1 MSQEQQGK
9 SQKGKMVLLIVLI
22 GVLVVAAW
30 FALGPK
36 KKGGAPKPKAKPA
49 EASDNTP
56 AAASKSGAAPAGAA
70 AATGEML
77 MSLPSTEDMKK
88 LTSWFVEND
97 RETLV
102 AKCPNQGVFGLEGS
116 LGALKTNPVPVMVPS
131 EAPFVEPPQ
140 LEGVI
145 CRRDRR
151 VAVFDGEAY
160 AVGDKIANTAFH
172 IVEVERSA
180 VRLRTEEGRELT
192 LDLLN

>member
-1 MSQEQQGK
+1 MSQEQEGK
-9 SQKGKMVLLIVLI
+9 SQKGKVVFLIVLI
-22 GVLVVAAW
+22 GVLIVAAW

-36 KKGGAPKPKAKPA
+36 KKGGAPKPKAAPADATEKKPA
-49 EASDNTP
+49 AP
-56 AAASKSGAAPAGAA
+56 AKGGAAPAAGDAA
-70 AATGEML
+70 AAEL
-77 MSLPSTEDMKK
+77 QVSLPSTEDMKK
-88 LTSWFVEND
+88 LTDWFVANE

-116 LGALKTNPVPVMVPS
+116 LGALRTKPAPIMVPS

-172 IVEVERSA
+172 IVEVQRSA
-180 VRLRTEEGRELT
+180 VRLRTDEGRELT